1 LWIVKSNNTRTAGY
15 SDHWSTSIRRVNQ
28 GVYLRET
35 VLLSRM
41 SLDDLRKLILRSI
54 TGGECVF
61 DNLVLQFEESLSNDV
76 AHTLA
81 DLSLLSTTRKG
92 RLFERLCI
100 QYLKHISKFDEV
112 YPISELPDDLRR
124 LLRLPVQDTG
134 IDLITLRKS
143 GNTIK
148 EVWAV
153 QCKFRKHSAR
163 STVNTANG
171 RIRTNTLSWQEL
183 ATFYALCDR
192 TGPYTKRL
200 VMTTADSVTRK
211 VGRQPNDASI
221 CRGTWRGLTPSQWY
235 TIAECEERT
244 TNEGGVMNGSS
255 SREGPSPEELRRLRL
270 ARFS

>member
-1 LWIVKSNNTRTAGY
+1 MRCKPLISR
-15 SDHWSTSIRRVNQ
+15 
-28 GVYLRET
+28 L

-54 TGGECVF
+54 TGSECVF

-112 YPISELPDDLRR
+112 YLLSELPNDLRR
-124 LLRLPVQDTG
+124 LLRLPANDVG
-134 IDLITLRKS
+134 IDIITLRKN
-143 GNTIK
+143 GDVIK

-153 QCKFRKHSAR
+153 QSKFRKHSTR
-163 STVNTANG
+163 SSVNTPHG
-171 RIRTNTLSWQEL
+171 RIRTNVLSWQEL
-183 ATFYALCDR
+183 STFYALCDR

-200 VMTTADSVTRK
+200 VKTTADSVNRK
-211 VGRQPNDASI
+211 GGMQPTDASI

-235 TIAECEERT
+235 TIAECEERKT
-244 TNEGGVMNGSS
+244 GEASGSS